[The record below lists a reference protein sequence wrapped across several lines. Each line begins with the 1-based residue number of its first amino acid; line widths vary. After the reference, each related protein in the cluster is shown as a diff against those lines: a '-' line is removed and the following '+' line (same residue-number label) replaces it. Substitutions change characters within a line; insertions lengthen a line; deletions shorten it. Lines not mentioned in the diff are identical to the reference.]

1 MPGNDRLSRKETKK
15 AANLRTWTSG
25 AVLLLLVL
33 VLWGYVAGPLVAT
46 FQQSIT
52 GNGGGL
58 AEYAKFFDFRNGAQ
72 GESMVGSL
80 IISFLSVVTAGITGV
95 FLAVLLKRWD
105 FPLRK
110 VCQVLVLVPIALPP
124 LMGVEAFVLL
134 YGIGGT
140 FPQLLAN
147 LFHTKQVTFA
157 VDGLSGVLLVH
168 TLTMYP
174 YFYLTVAA
182 ALEQSDDSL
191 EEAAYS
197 LGASKFQTWTRV
209 LLPMLTPAII
219 AGALLTFMS
228 SMSSYTA
235 PLLFHVDKVMTQQI
249 VISKLNGQLGLAS
262 VVSVMLAII
271 SIAFLIVLRSYERR
285 TGYTTQSK
293 GGARKRKRISSPI
306 WKTVVFFLASISTI
320 FVMLPIG
327 MIFLLAF
334 SVNGSWRT
342 SPLPS
347 RYTTANFV
355 ALFQNPKSWEAIKN
369 SLEMSA
375 VAVAGAVVLG
385 LACAYV
391 IARMKFRGKTVID
404 IAMMLPWALPGTV
417 VAINLITAFA
427 NPSVFALGRV
437 LVGTFA
443 IVPLA
448 YFVRFSPIVFRSTA
462 ASLAQLDIGIEEAA
476 RSLGATW
483 WYAFRRVVLPLLY
496 RGIAAGAL
504 LAFVDGVG
512 EFVATVLLYTPQY
525 RPLSIA
531 INDELYYANYGTA
544 ASFGVI
550 QVVLVLTVLVIMR
563 WVDARENT
571 RAAVLS

>member
-1 MPGNDRLSRKETKK
+1 MRRRLGSTI
-15 AANLRTWTSG
+15 A
-25 AVLLLLVL
+25 LLLLAL
-33 VLWGYVAGPLVAT
+33 ALWGYVVGPMIAT
-46 FQQSIT
+46 FQQSLR
-52 GNGGGL
+52 GSGGGVSQYSTFL
-58 AEYAKFFDFRNGAQ
+58 NFRTGTQ
-72 GESMVGSL
+72 GESMLGSL
-80 IISFLSVVTAGITGV
+80 VISFLSVVTSGITGV
-95 FLAVLLKRWD
+95 FLAVLLRRWE
-105 FPLRK
+105 FPLRGL
-110 VCQVLVLVPIALPP
+110 CQVLVLVPIALPP

-140 FPQLLAN
+140 IPQVLARI
-147 LFHTKQVTFA
+147 FHTSQTAFA
-157 VDGLSGVLLVH
+157 LDGVSGVLLVH

-197 LGASKFQTWTRV
+197 LGASKFQAWTRV
-209 LLPMLTPAII
+209 ILPMLTPAMV

-249 VISKLNGQLGLAS
+249 VIAKLNGQLGLAS

-271 SIAFLIVLRSYERR
+271 SIVFLILLRMYEKRSVYA
-285 TGYTTQSK
+285 TLSK
-293 GGARKRKRISSPI
+293 GGARKRKRVTSVF
-306 WKTVVFFLASISTI
+306 WKTVLVIVASASTI
-320 FVMLPIG
+320 FLILPIL

-347 RYTTANFV
+347 QYTIQNF
-355 ALFQNPKSWEAIKN
+355 AGLFTNSKTWQPVIT

-375 VAVAGAVVLG
+375 IAVAGAVLLG
-385 LACAYV
+385 LGCAYV
-391 IARMKFRGKTVID
+391 MARLRFRGKTAMD
-404 IAMMLPWALPGTV
+404 IAIMLPWALPGTV

-427 NPSVFALGRV
+427 NPSVFALGKV

-443 IVPLA
+443 IVPLS
-448 YFVRFSPIVFRSTA
+448 YVVRFSPLVFRSTA
-462 ASLAQLDIGIEEAA
+462 ASLAQLDVGIEEAA

-496 RGIAAGAL
+496 RGILGGAL
-504 LAFVDGVG
+504 LTFVNGVG
-512 EFVATVLLYTPQY
+512 EFVATILLYTPQH

-531 INDELYYANYGTA
+531 INDELYFANYGTA

-550 QVVLVLTVLVIMR
+550 QVVLVLIVVVVMR
-563 WVDARENT
+563 RSETGVM
-571 RAAVLS
+571 AADYTESKSV

>member
-1 MPGNDRLSRKETKK
+1 LQQSRI
-15 AANLRTWTSG
+15 ASR
-25 AVLLLLVL
+25 AVIGLLAI
-33 VLWGYVAGPLVAT
+33 VLWGYVVGPMIAT
-46 FQQSIT
+46 FGQSIT
-52 GNGGGL
+52 GNGGGA
-58 AEYAKFFDFRNGAQ
+58 AEYTKFLDFRGGAQ
-72 GESMVGSL
+72 GEAMLGS
-80 IISFLSVVTAGITGV
+80 IVISFLSVITSGLTGV
-95 FLAVLLKRWD
+95 FLAVLLRRWD

-140 FPQLLAN
+140 FPQILGN
-147 LFHTKQVTFA
+147 LFHVKQTMFA
-157 VDGLSGVLLVH
+157 VDGISGVLLVH

-174 YFYLTVAA
+174 YFYLTAAA

-191 EEAAYS
+191 EEAASS

-209 LLPMLTPAII
+209 LLPMLTPALV

-249 VISKLNGQLGLAS
+249 VLAKLNGQLGLAA
-262 VVSVMLAII
+262 VVSVALAVI
-271 SIAFLIVLRSYERR
+271 SVVFLIFLRRYEQR
-285 TGYTTQSK
+285 TGYSTQSK
-293 GGARKRKRISSPI
+293 GGARKRRRVTSPAWRAVI
-306 WKTVVFFLASISTI
+306 FIAAFVSTVFLT
-320 FVMLPIG
+320 LPIA

-347 RYTTANFV
+347 QYTIQNF
-355 ALFQNPKSWEAIKN
+355 AGLFRDPKNWSAIMN

-375 VAVAGAVVLG
+375 IAVAGAILLG
-385 LACAYV
+385 VASAYV
-391 IARMKFRGKTVID
+391 IARLHFRGKMFID
-404 IAMMLPWALPGTV
+404 VAIMLPWALPGTV

-437 LVGTFA
+437 LVGTYA

-448 YFVRFSPIVFRSTA
+448 YFVRFSPLVFRSTA
-462 ASLAQLDIGIEEAA
+462 SALAQMDSSIEEAA
-476 RSLGATW
+476 LSLGANW

-496 RGIAAGAL
+496 PAIAAGAL
-504 LAFVDGVG
+504 LAFVNGIG
-512 EFVATVLLYTPQY
+512 EFVSTILLYTPQY

-544 ASFGVI
+544 ASLGVI
-550 QVVLVLTVLVIMR
+550 QVLLVLAVVIMMR
-563 WVDARENT
+563 RIENREELL
-571 RAAVLS
+571 RVS

>member
-1 MPGNDRLSRKETKK
+1 MSLRKPQW
-15 AANLRTWTSG
+15 ASA
-25 AVLLLLVL
+25 AVLVVLAL
-33 VLWGYVAGPLVAT
+33 VLWGYVVGPMVST
-46 FQQSIT
+46 FLQSLG

-58 AEYAKFFDFRNGAQ
+58 AEYLRFFDFKNGTQ
-72 GESMVGSL
+72 GESMLGS
-80 IISFLSVVTAGITGV
+80 IVISFLSVITSGITGV
-95 FLAVLLKRWD
+95 FLAVLLRRWD
-105 FPLRK
+105 FPFRR

-140 FPQLLAN
+140 FPQLLAE
-147 LFHTKQVTFA
+147 LFHTKQAAFA
-157 VDGLSGVLLVH
+157 LDGFSGVLLVH

-182 ALEQSDDSL
+182 ALEQADDSL

-197 LGASKFQTWTRV
+197 LGASRFQTWTRV
-209 LLPMLTPAII
+209 LLPMLTPAMV

-249 VISKLNGQLGLAS
+249 VIAKLNGQMGLAS
-262 VVSVMLAII
+262 VVSVMLGII
-271 SIAFLIVLRSYERR
+271 SIIFLVLLRRYEQR
-285 TGYTTQSK
+285 TRYATQSK
-293 GGARKRKRISSPI
+293 GGARKRRRVSSPL
-306 WKTVVFFLASISTI
+306 WKAVIFVVASASTI
-320 FVMLPIG
+320 FLILPIV
-327 MIFLLAF
+327 MIFILAF

-342 SPLPS
+342 SALPS
-347 RYTTANFV
+347 RYTTQNF
-355 ALFQNPKSWEAIKN
+355 ASLFQNLQFFDAIKN

-375 VAVAGAVVLG
+375 IAVVGAILVG
-385 LACAYV
+385 LAAAYV
-391 IARMKFRGKTVID
+391 ITRMRFRGKTAID

-427 NPSVFALGRV
+427 TPSVFAFGRV

-448 YFVRFSPIVFRSTA
+448 YSVRFTPLVFRSTT
-462 ASLAQLDIGIEEAA
+462 ASLSQLDESIEEAA

-483 WYAFRRVVLPLLY
+483 WYAFRIVVLPLLY
-496 RGIAAGAL
+496 RGIAGGAL
-504 LAFVDGVG
+504 LVFVNGIG
-512 EFVATVLLYTPQY
+512 EFVASILLYTPQY

-531 INDELYYANYGTA
+531 INDELYYANYGSA
-544 ASFGVI
+544 AALGVI
-550 QVVLVLTVLVIMR
+550 QVLLVLAVVIAMR
-563 WVDARENT
+563 HIEGDSISALGERGNALP
-571 RAAVLS
+571 R

>member
-1 MPGNDRLSRKETKK
+1 MGFGPFRKQ
-15 AANLRTWTSG
+15 LGSSFII
-25 AVLLLLVL
+25 LLLAIA
-33 VLWGYVAGPLVAT
+33 LWGYVVGPLGAT
-46 FQQSIT
+46 FQQSLT

-58 AEYAKFFDFRNGAQ
+58 TEYTRFFDFRHGAQ
-72 GESMVGSL
+72 GESMLGSL
-80 IISFLSVVTAGITGV
+80 IISALSVITSGLTGV

-110 VCQVLVLVPIALPP
+110 VCEVLVLVPIALPP
-124 LMGVEAFVLL
+124 LMGVQAFVLL

-140 FPQLLAN
+140 FPQLLGN
-147 LFHTKQVTFA
+147 LFHTSKTAFA
-157 VDGLSGVLLVH
+157 VDGISGVLLVH

-209 LLPMLTPAII
+209 LLPMLTPALV

-249 VISKLNGQLGLAS
+249 VIAKLNGQLGLAS
-262 VVSVMLAII
+262 VVSVMLALI
-271 SIAFLIVLRSYERR
+271 SVAFLIVLRTYEKGA
-285 TGYTTQSK
+285 GYTTLSK
-293 GGARKRKRISSPI
+293 GGARRRQRISSWL
-306 WKTVVFFLASISTI
+306 WKTALIIVASISSV
-320 FVMLPIG
+320 FLVLPIA

-347 RYTTANFV
+347 QYT
-355 ALFQNPKSWEAIKN
+355 FQNFIDLFTNPSSWAAVVN
-369 SLEMSA
+369 SLQMSA
-375 VAVAGAVVLG
+375 IAVAGAILLG
-385 LACAYV
+385 LASAYV
-391 IARMKFRGKTVID
+391 IARMRFRGKSVMD
-404 IAMMLPWALPGTV
+404 IAVMLPWALPGTV

-427 NPSVFALGRV
+427 NPSIFALGRV
-437 LVGTFA
+437 MVGTFA

-448 YFVRFSPIVFRSTA
+448 YFVRFSPLVFRSTS
-462 ASLAQLDIGIEEAA
+462 ASLAQIDVGIEEAA
-476 RSLGATW
+476 RSLGANW

-496 RGIAAGAL
+496 RGIAGGAL

-512 EFVATVLLYTPQY
+512 EFVATILLYTPQY

-531 INDELYYANYGTA
+531 INDQLYYANYGTA

-550 QVVLVLTVLVIMR
+550 QVLLVLAVVIIMLRWNDRETVTYR
-563 WVDARENT
+563 
-571 RAAVLS
+571 

>member
-1 MPGNDRLSRKETKK
+1 MKFLRK
-15 AANLRTWTSG
+15 RSG
-25 AVLLLLVL
+25 SIAVIALLAL
-33 VLWGYVAGPLVAT
+33 VLWGYVVGPMLAT
-46 FQQSIT
+46 FQQSLI
-52 GNGGGL
+52 GPGGGVS
-58 AEYAKFFDFRNGAQ
+58 EYPKFLNFTSGAQ
-72 GESMVGSL
+72 GESMLGSL
-80 IISFLSVVTAGITGV
+80 MISVLSVVTSGVTGV

-110 VCQVLVLVPIALPP
+110 ACQILVLTPIALPP
-124 LMGVEAFVLL
+124 LMGVQAFVLL
-134 YGIGGT
+134 FGIGGT
-140 FPQLLAN
+140 IPQVLGT
-147 LFHTKQVTFA
+147 LFGVHPNTFA
-157 VDGLSGVLLVH
+157 VDGVSGVLLVH

-182 ALEQSDDSL
+182 ALESSDDSL

-197 LGASKFQTWTRV
+197 LGATKFQAWTRV
-209 LLPMLTPAII
+209 LLPMLTPAIV

-249 VISKLNGQLGLAS
+249 VIAKLNGQMGLAS
-262 VVSVMLAII
+262 VVSVALSVI
-271 SIAFLIVLRSYERR
+271 SIGFLILLRGYEKRSVYA
-285 TGYTTQSK
+285 TLSK
-293 GGARKRKRISSPI
+293 GGARKRRPVTSPL
-306 WKTVVFFLASISTI
+306 WRAVLVVVASASTI
-320 FVMLPIG
+320 FLVLPIA

-334 SVNGSWRT
+334 SVNGSWRA

-347 RYTTANFV
+347 QYTIANFV
-355 ALFQNPKSWEAIKN
+355 NLFSERSSWQAVAN
-369 SLEMSA
+369 SLQMSA
-375 VAVAGAVVLG
+375 IAVGGAIVLG
-385 LACAYV
+385 LASAYV
-391 IARMKFRGKTVID
+391 MARMRFRGKTVMD
-404 IAMMLPWALPGTV
+404 IAVMLPWALPGTV

-427 NPSVFALGRV
+427 NPSPFALGGV

-462 ASLAQLDIGIEEAA
+462 ASLAQLDVGVEEAA

-483 WYAFRRVVLPLLY
+483 WYAFRRVVAPLLS
-496 RGIAAGAL
+496 RGVAAGAL

-550 QVVLVLTVLVIMR
+550 QVLLVLGVVILLR
-563 WVDARENT
+563 RLDERDTT
-571 RAAVLS
+571 RATLLS

>member
-1 MPGNDRLSRKETKK
+1 MKVIRRNQAGSLAIIALLS
-15 AANLRTWTSG
+15 
-25 AVLLLLVL
+25 L
-33 VLWGYVAGPLVAT
+33 VLWGYVVGPLVAT
-46 FQQSIT
+46 FQQSID
-52 GNGGGL
+52 GPGGGVS
-58 AEYAKFFDFRNGAQ
+58 EYPKFLDFRGGAQ

-80 IISFLSVVTAGITGV
+80 VISFLSVITSGLTGV

-105 FPLRK
+105 FPLRR

-124 LMGVEAFVLL
+124 LMGVQAFVLL

-140 FPQLLAN
+140 FPQLLGS
-147 LFHTKQVTFA
+147 LFRTNPNAFA
-157 VDGLSGVLLVH
+157 VDGVSGVLLVH

-174 YFYLTVAA
+174 FFYLTVAA

-197 LGASKFQTWTRV
+197 LGASKIQAWTRV
-209 LLPMLTPAII
+209 LLPMLTPAIV

-249 VISKLNGQLGLAS
+249 VIAKLNGQLGLAS
-262 VVSVMLAII
+262 VVSVVLAMI
-271 SIAFLIVLRSYERR
+271 SVGFLVLLRTYEKRSVYA
-285 TGYTTQSK
+285 TLSK
-293 GGARKRKRISSPI
+293 GGARKRHTVTSRL
-306 WKTVVFFLASISTI
+306 WKTVLVIVALVSTVFLI
-320 FVMLPIG
+320 LPIA

-347 RYTTANFV
+347 QYTTQNFV
-355 ALFQNPKSWEAIKN
+355 GLITDPKSWSAVTT

-375 VAVAGAVVLG
+375 IAVVGAILLG
-385 LACAYV
+385 LASAYV
-391 IARMKFRGKTVID
+391 MARMQFRGKTVMD
-404 IAMMLPWALPGTV
+404 IAVMLPWALPGTV

-427 NPSVFALGRV
+427 NPSPFALGGV

-448 YFVRFSPIVFRSTA
+448 YFVRFSPLVFRSTA
-462 ASLAQLDIGIEEAA
+462 ASLAQLDTGIEEAA

-483 WYAFRRVVLPLLY
+483 WYAFRSVVLPLLY

-512 EFVATVLLYTPQY
+512 EFVATILLYTPQY

-550 QVVLVLTVLVIMR
+550 QVLLVLIVVIAMR
-563 WVDARENT
+563 RIDDRGTTLGKVG
-571 RAAVLS
+571 

>member
-1 MPGNDRLSRKETKK
+1 MF
-15 AANLRTWTSG
+15 
-25 AVLLLLVL
+25 
-33 VLWGYVAGPLVAT
+33 AT
-46 FQQSIT
+46 FGQSIS
-52 GNGGGL
+52 GIGGGL
-58 AEYAKFFDFRNGAQ
+58 SEYSRFFDFRTGAQ
-72 GESMVGSL
+72 GESMLGS
-80 IISFLSVVTAGITGV
+80 IFISILSVITSGIAGV
-95 FLAVLLKRWD
+95 CLAVLLSRWD

-147 LFHTKQVTFA
+147 LFHTKQAAFA
-157 VDGLSGVLLVH
+157 VDGMTGVLVVH

-197 LGASKFQTWTRV
+197 LGASKFQTWMRV
-209 LLPMLTPAII
+209 LLPVLTPAMV

-235 PLLFHVDKVMTQQI
+235 PLLFHVDGVMTQQI
-249 VISKLNGQLGLAS
+249 VIAKLNGQMGLAS
-262 VVSVMLAII
+262 VISVMLGAI
-271 SIAFLIVLRSYERR
+271 SIAFLILLRAYEQR
-285 TGYTTQSK
+285 THYATQSK
-293 GGARKRKRISSPI
+293 GGARRRKRVTSRLWQAVIFGIS
-306 WKTVVFFLASISTI
+306 SISTI
-320 FVMLPIG
+320 VLILPIL
-327 MIFLLAF
+327 MIFVLAF

-342 SPLPS
+342 APLPS
-347 RYTTANFV
+347 QYTLQNFV
-355 ALFQNPKSWEAIKN
+355 SLARNPQSLDAIKN

-375 VAVAGAVVLG
+375 IAVAGAIVLG
-385 LACAYV
+385 LCAAYV
-391 IARMKFRGKTVID
+391 ITRMRFRGKAVLD
-404 IAMMLPWALPGTV
+404 VAMMLPWALPGTV

-427 NPSVFALGRV
+427 NPSVFAFGKV
-437 LVGTFA
+437 LVGSFA

-448 YFVRFSPIVFRSTA
+448 YFVRFTPLVFRSTA
-462 ASLAQLDIGIEEAA
+462 ASLTQLDESIEEAA

-483 WYAFRRVVLPLLY
+483 WTTFRIIVLPLLY
-496 RGIAAGAL
+496 RGIVAGAL
-504 LAFVDGVG
+504 LAFVNGIG
-512 EFVATVLLYTPQY
+512 EFVATILLYTPQY

-544 ASFGVI
+544 ASLGVI
-550 QVVLVLTVLVIMR
+550 QVVLVLIVVMIMR
-563 WVDARENT
+563 RTEDRDHWLKV
-571 RAAVLS
+571 S

>member
-1 MPGNDRLSRKETKK
+1 
-15 AANLRTWTSG
+15 
-25 AVLLLLVL
+25 V
-33 VLWGYVAGPLVAT
+33 
-46 FQQSIT
+46 
-52 GNGGGL
+52 
-58 AEYAKFFDFRNGAQ
+58 
-72 GESMVGSL
+72 
-80 IISFLSVVTAGITGV
+80 ISFLSVITSGVTGV
-95 FLAVLLKRWD
+95 FLAVLLRRWD
-105 FPLRK
+105 FPLRR

-124 LMGVEAFVLL
+124 LMGVQAFVLL

-140 FPQLLAN
+140 FPQLLGS
-147 LFHTKQVTFA
+147 LFQSNPNRFA
-157 VDGLSGVLLVH
+157 VDGVGGVLLVH

-197 LGASKFQTWTRV
+197 LGASKIQAWTRV
-209 LLPMLTPAII
+209 LLPMLTPAIV

-249 VISKLNGQLGLAS
+249 VIAKLNGQMGLAS
-262 VVSVMLAII
+262 VVSVVLAVI
-271 SIAFLIVLRSYERR
+271 SIAFLILLRTYEKRSVYA
-285 TGYTTQSK
+285 TLSK
-293 GGARKRKRISSPI
+293 GGARKRRPVTSRL
-306 WKTVVFFLASISTI
+306 WKTVLVIVALVSTI
-320 FVMLPIG
+320 FLILPIA

-347 RYTTANFV
+347 QYTIQNFV
-355 ALFQNPKSWEAIKN
+355 RLVTDPKSWSAVTT

-375 VAVAGAVVLG
+375 IAVAGAILLG
-385 LACAYV
+385 LASAYV
-391 IARMKFRGKTVID
+391 MARMQFRGKTVMD
-404 IAMMLPWALPGTV
+404 IAVMLPWALPGTV
-417 VAINLITAFA
+417 VAINLIAAFA
-427 NPSVFALGRV
+427 NPSPFAFGGV

-448 YFVRFSPIVFRSTA
+448 YFVRFSPLVFRSTS
-462 ASLAQLDIGIEEAA
+462 ASLAQLDAAIEEAA

-483 WYAFRRVVLPLLY
+483 WYAFRHVVLPLLY

-512 EFVATVLLYTPQY
+512 EFVATILLYTPQY

-550 QVVLVLTVLVIMR
+550 QVLLVMIVVIIMR
-563 WVDARENT
+563 RLDDRET
-571 RAAVLS
+571 AMGKMGS